1 MLIDPPSRLVQFT
14 YKEHVAALTG
24 AGAVACAL
32 LAPVCAPAVLG
43 LVGFGA
49 AGPIAGQLRR
59 FVDPN

>member
-49 AGPIAGQLRR
+49 AGPIAG
-59 FVDPN
+59 